1 MTQSLGYS
9 RYEPLFDNQLWLQSL
24 AAASNLP
31 ADMEDDGPTISL
43 PEDSSVEDFVR
54 DTLLAGTSLSCDIHQ
69 SPDDSYT
76 VYITDAKKMFGF
88 TFTAWP
94 RRPGAWG
101 TARFAYAGTSGLQN
115 LIMERL
121 LAAKVD
127 VPPAPFGHYYIQV
140 HEIFTTKD
148 EAGNTRLQQTN
159 HSLCTRDRLLGL
171 RKELYPYLGVDKLV
185 NTFLGS
191 QENLFLLYGDPG
203 VGKTCMMKTI
213 LRETA
218 FLTKSNYHA
227 IYIKDTAAL
236 RLPEL
241 WVQLGNMSK
250 NTSISPAQGG
260 DEAPTAFNIGN
271 DTSACVYLILD
282 DLDNEL
288 GQRAKGADNF
298 IVSQLLSFS
307 DGLFENHL
315 KVIITTNQEIK
326 DIDSAIIR
334 PGRCFDV
341 LNLRQLTKKEAL
353 DVWVNTLQCSEELFE
368 QSFANAESVSQ
379 AALMS
384 EHTRATAMS
393 HTRDYLLD
401 PSISIRKAL
410 IEGSGKA

>member
-9 RYEPLFDNQLWLQSL
+9 RYEPLFDNQLWLQAL

-31 ADMEDDGPTISL
+31 ADMQDEGFAIAV
-43 PEDSSVEDFVR
+43 PEDSSMEDFLR
-54 DTLLAGTSLSCDIHQ
+54 DTVLAGTNLTCDIHL
-69 SPDDSYT
+69 SPDDTYT
-76 VYITDAKKMFGF
+76 VYITDAKKVFGF
-88 TFTAWP
+88 TFITWP
-94 RRPGAWG
+94 RGAGAWATG
-101 TARFAYAGTSGLQN
+101 RFAYAGASNLQN
-115 LIMERL
+115 LVMERL
-121 LAAKVD
+121 LAAKLEI
-127 VPPAPFGHYYIQV
+127 PAAPSGHYYIQV
-140 HEIFTTKD
+140 HEIFTVKD

-250 NTSISPAQGG
+250 NTSISPEQGG
-260 DEAPTAFNIGN
+260 DEALTSFNIGN
-271 DTSACVYLILD
+271 NTSACVYLILD